1 MEASKYRRPRLGV
14 AALGVVG
21 LVGLLWAAQAMP
33 GAGTL
38 LRAGALLWFLG
49 LGAYETVWRVDPRR
63 RR

>member
-1 MEASKYRRPRLGV
+1 MIE
-14 AALGVVG
+14 VVG

-38 LRAGALLWFLG
+38 LRAGALLWVLG